1 MKLRVGNACW
11 HAFHIQ
17 HAFLCQEA
25 GFFAQEG
32 IDVEIVHAKINPKG
46 IDASRPDGE
55 RYDEVGTV
63 LRDMIAFGIDIIP
76 DVHVRTPFA
85 EKALGND
92 EVLIIGGWRNQFRGT
107 LVGAPGI
114 KSITDLRGKR
124 VGDWYKGGI
133 ATMWYEHQLRHV
145 GIDPDREIQWKI
157 GYKFGSMREAYKP
170 LLAGETDAAI
180 VQNPYVPMLMERGFN
195 KIFDFVEDSK
205 PHGRPD
211 RVTVARRRFVERNPE
226 LIKRYWKASIRGY
239 HFIRIAPEN
248 YPFLRYVEA
257 KLRLT
262 NPDESERMRDLWSME
277 LMEGAFFPMD
287 GQLSVEGVWRIIEE
301 HQDADV
307 LAKSITRR
315 DVEEMVRQELV
326 QEAWAEMSQADE
338 IKRNLERLAPVIERH
353 GY

>member
-32 IDVEIVHAKINPKG
+32 IDAEIVHAKINPKG
-46 IDASRPDGE
+46 IAASRPDGE

-63 LRDMIAFGIDIIP
+63 LRDMVAYGIDIIP

-85 EKALGND
+85 ERVLGND

-107 LVGAPGI
+107 LVGGPSI
-114 KSITDLRGKR
+114 KSFADLRGKR

-133 ATMWYEHQLRHV
+133 ATMWYEHQLRQA

-180 VQNPYVPMLMERGFN
+180 VQNPYVPMLIERGFN

-211 RVTVARRRFVERNPE
+211 RVTVARRSFVERNPE

-248 YPFLRYVEA
+248 YPFLRFVEA

-287 GQLSVEGVWRIIEE
+287 GQLSAEGVWRILEE
-301 HQDADV
+301 HQDAGV
-307 LAKSITRR
+307 LAKSITRA
-315 DVEEMVRQELV
+315 DVEELLQQDLVR
-326 QEAWAEMSQADE
+326 EAWAEISQTDE
-338 IKRNLERLAPVIERH
+338 IKRNLERLQPVIERH

>member
-32 IDVEIVHAKINPKG
+32 VDAEIVHAKINPKG
-46 IDASRPDGE
+46 LEASRPDGE
-55 RYDEVGTV
+55 RYDEIGTV
-63 LRDMIAFGIDIIP
+63 LRDMVAFGIDIIP

-85 EKALGND
+85 ERVLGND
-92 EVLIIGGWRNQFRGT
+92 EVRIIGGWRNQFRGT
-107 LVGAPGI
+107 LVAAPGV
-114 KSITDLRGKR
+114 KSIEDLKGKR
-124 VGDWYKGGI
+124 IGDWYKGGI
-133 ATMWYEHQLRHV
+133 ATMWYEHQLRQV
-145 GIDPDREIQWKI
+145 GIDPEQEIDWKI
-157 GYKFGSMREAYKP
+157 GYKYGSMREAYKP

-180 VQNPYVPMLMERGFN
+180 VQNPYVPMLLERGFN
-195 KIFDFVEDSK
+195 KLYDFVEDSK

-211 RVTVARRRFVERNPE
+211 RVTVARKSFIERNPE

-239 HFIRIAPEN
+239 QFIRIAPEN
-248 YPFLRYVEA
+248 YPFLRHVEA

-287 GQLSVEGVWRIIEE
+287 GQLSVEGIWRILAE
-301 HQDADV
+301 HQDAGV
-307 LAKSITRR
+307 LSKSITRA
-315 DVEEMVRQELV
+315 DVEEMVQQDLV
-326 QEAWAEMSQADE
+326 KEAWAEVSQTDE
-338 IKRNLERLAPVIERH
+338 IKRNLARLQPVIERH

>member
-1 MKLRVGNACW
+1 VKLRVGNACW

-32 IDVEIVHAKINPKG
+32 VDAEIVHAKINPKG
-46 IDASRPDGE
+46 IAASRPDGE

-63 LRDMIAFGIDIIP
+63 LRDMVAYGIDIIP

-85 EKALGND
+85 ERALGND

-114 KSITDLRGKR
+114 KSFGDLRGKR

-133 ATMWYEHQLRHV
+133 ATLWYEHQLRQA

-180 VQNPYVPMLMERGFN
+180 VQNPYVPMLIERGFN

-211 RVTVARRRFVERNPE
+211 RVTVARRSFVERNPE

-257 KLRLT
+257 KLRLS

-287 GQLSVEGVWRIIEE
+287 GQLSAEGIWRILEE
-301 HQDADV
+301 HQDAGV
-307 LAKSITRR
+307 LAKSIRR
-315 DVEEMVRQELV
+315 ADVAELLQQDLVR
-326 QEAWAEMSQADE
+326 EAWSELSQTDE
-338 IKRNLERLAPVIERH
+338 IKRNLQRLQPVIERH

>member
-1 MKLRVGNACW
+1 
-11 HAFHIQ
+11 
-17 HAFLCQEA
+17 
-25 GFFAQEG
+25 
-32 IDVEIVHAKINPKG
+32 
-46 IDASRPDGE
+46 
-55 RYDEVGTV
+55 
-63 LRDMIAFGIDIIP
+63 
-76 DVHVRTPFA
+76 VRTPFA
-85 EKALGND
+85 ERVLGND
-92 EVLIIGGWRNQFRGT
+92 DVVIIGGWRNQFRGT

-114 KSITDLRGKR
+114 KSFNDLRGKR

-133 ATMWYEHQLRHV
+133 ATMWYEHQLRQAGV
-145 GIDPDREIQWKI
+145 DPDREIQWKI

-180 VQNPYVPMLMERGFN
+180 VQNPYVPMLIERGFN

-211 RVTVARRRFVERNPE
+211 RVTVAQRNFVERNPE

-287 GQLSVEGVWRIIEE
+287 GQLSAEGIWRILEE
-301 HQDADV
+301 HQDAGV
-307 LAKSITRR
+307 LDKSITRA
-315 DVEEMVRQELV
+315 DVEELLQQDLVR
-326 QEAWAEMSQADE
+326 EAWAELSQTDE
-338 IKRNLERLAPVIERH
+338 IKRNLERLQPVIERH